1 MHELMDKA
9 RRMYPMLFNVP
20 RFQVLHLGVIPYFSR
35 VKNTSWLPRR
45 NDIKAL
51 QPDDSFLSRIHIHES
66 RIRIHSPCSSS
77 TSLLHSAS
85 WLLSLPLPPTTRQ
98 MKVSTHFRSS
108 LSSTDDVSYA
118 VVDACNGHNPY
129 GVGHSCAWGGSQ
141 GSKWALPSFLASQ
154 SINCG
159 GLQQLARPTAAVF
172 SSASLT
178 KSCDRIVVTHDVG

>member
-20 RFQVLHLGVIPYFSR
+20 RFRVLHLCVIPYFRGSR
-35 VKNTSWLPRR
+35 VHLAWLPGG

-51 QPDDSFLSRIHIHES
+51 QPGDSFLSRIHIHES

-98 MKVSTHFRSS
+98 MKVSIHFRSS
-108 LSSTDDVSYA
+108 LPSTDVGSCG
-118 VVDACNGHNPY
+118 VVDACNGKNHY
-129 GVGHSCAWGGSQ
+129 GVGHSCSWGNHQGSQ
-141 GSKWALPSFLASQ
+141 
-154 SINCG
+154 
-159 GLQQLARPTAAVF
+159 
-172 SSASLT
+172 
-178 KSCDRIVVTHDVG
+178 